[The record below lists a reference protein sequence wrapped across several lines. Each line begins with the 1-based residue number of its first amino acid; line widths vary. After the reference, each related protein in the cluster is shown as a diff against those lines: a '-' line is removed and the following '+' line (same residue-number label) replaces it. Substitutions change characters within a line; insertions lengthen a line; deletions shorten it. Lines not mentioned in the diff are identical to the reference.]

1 MDSRWWQ
8 IFSCH
13 AVEGVSGRRICKW
26 WTQILCSSLSK
37 WNVCRAGDL
46 LSPEVRS
53 QARPVRY
60 GDVVQLCCRHVGY
73 HRDKFHMGVTCAACD
88 RHWHDAMVFSK
99 ANIVREALL
108 LSQFVTWKPFFHPN
122 VPGSIYVLGCML
134 VPGGL
139 YIQRSKLVISM
150 GASPVR
156 WSYTSTNNNSIT
168 LPPFMVVIVIKGSL
182 ELFKKWSNKASWQ
195 FKLI

>member
-1 MDSRWWQ
+1 MMTNIFMSR
-8 IFSCH
+8 
-13 AVEGVSGRRICKW
+13 GGRREREENMQVVNPDVMLKSVKVERM
-26 WTQILCSSLSK
+26 LCS
-37 WNVCRAGDL
+37 DL

-73 HRDKFHMGVTCAACD
+73 HGINSTWVSHAQPAIDIGMMHGF
-88 RHWHDAMVFSK
+88 FQ
-99 ANIVREALL
+99 
-108 LSQFVTWKPFFHPN
+108 SQHGPGSFAPSEFVTLQQFFHPN

-150 GASPVR
+150 GASSGVAR
-156 WSYTSTNNNSIT
+156 
-168 LPPFMVVIVIKGSL
+168 
-182 ELFKKWSNKASWQ
+182 
-195 FKLI
+195 